1 MVGLPILFYFYPRK
15 FIVEFKQS
23 SQPRSRSFNSIFFQA
38 IELATLKWSIAIS
51 PDFPSSHGDASM
63 DAASFLDIV
72 RSALVSVCFI
82 GTAGFAA
89 EDPADSEWEDSQRVV
104 GRPQPTPTIQTLA
117 HWVGRWLTTPPRI
130 TTQFAVHEA
139 IPVLEL
145 EAVIP
150 CGQRICAGGKC
161 YEVEDGDVD
170 GKPCDVK
177 DVPSQP
183 LCEEEPIVE
192 VPAAPPLPPSYQFTR
207 HIPDDPHKSHVHAAM
222 ESLDHSQVTLP
233 ASVLVSLLV
242 DQARNEARLEMTR
255 ELLEERTGYMA
266 KLQEMSEHN
275 ARLQTQLALIEMQ
288 QASFSIAERVTHP
301 PMPSRVEGTQVEAPD
316 APDSNSE
323 LQAIHEDLSNI
334 RKQIAILKSNQPVP
348 FAPSYV
354 GSEQE
359 ESHAWSSPWH
369 FSRPLPSPTRPY
381 IPVSPWPK
389 SQSQAAKPTQTEI
402 K

>member
-1 MVGLPILFYFYPRK
+1 
-15 FIVEFKQS
+15 
-23 SQPRSRSFNSIFFQA
+23 
-38 IELATLKWSIAIS
+38 
-51 PDFPSSHGDASM
+51 M
-63 DAASFLDIV
+63 DAASFLDII
-72 RSALVSVCFI
+72 RSALVSVCLI
-82 GTAGFAA
+82 GNAGFAS
-89 EDPADSEWEDSQRVV
+89 EDPLKAEWEDSQRVV

-117 HWVGRWLTTPPRI
+117 NWVGRWLMTPTRI

-139 IPVLEL
+139 LPVLEL

-150 CGQRICAGGKC
+150 CGHKICAGGKC
-161 YEVEDGDVD
+161 YEVEDGEVD

-177 DVPSQP
+177 DDPSQP
-183 LCEEEPIVE
+183 VCEEEPIIE

-207 HIPDDPHKSHVHAAM
+207 HVPDAPYKSHAHAAM

-242 DQARNEARLEMTR
+242 DQARSEARLEMTR
-255 ELLEERTGYMA
+255 ELLEERTNYMV

-275 ARLQTQLALIEMQ
+275 ARLQTQLAMIEMQ
-288 QASFSIAERVTHP
+288 QASTSIAGGITHP
-301 PMPSRVEGTQVEAPD
+301 PMSSRLEGTQVEAPGE
-316 APDSNSE
+316 PGSNSE

-354 GSEQE
+354 GSEREANQ
-359 ESHAWSSPWH
+359 AWSSPWH
-369 FSRPLPSPTRPY
+369 LSSPLPSLSRPY
-381 IPVSPWPK
+381 VPVSPWPK
-389 SQSQAAKPTQTEI
+389 SQSQAAKPSQTGA